1 MVYYNLEVF
10 MDLTFCAIASGSSGN
25 SYMVRTEETVLLVDA
40 GISGKRIK
48 EGLEIGGASLDMVNA
63 ILVTHEHSDH
73 VRSLGIMQRK
83 CPQAMVWSNI
93 GTFRKISGDVADG
106 RHCTFT
112 TGERFMIGDI
122 TVYPFP
128 VSHDAAE
135 PVGFVFEKGDSK
147 MAIVT
152 DTGYVSN
159 EIFEAVLGS
168 DLIVLEANHDESVLR
183 YCRYPFHVKQRI
195 LSDHGHLCNEAAADC
210 IERLLRE
217 DEKFPVFLL
226 AHLSKENNTPDM
238 ALLTVRNALAASD
251 VFDSRKEAFPSAGAG
266 TLHDLRIEV
275 LSRSEPGNVYQ
286 LG

>member
-1 MVYYNLEVF
+1 

-25 SYMVRTEETVLLVDA
+25 SYMVRSDETVLLVDA

-48 EGLEIGGASLDMVNA
+48 EGLEKGGTSLHAVDA

-73 VRSLGIMQRK
+73 IRSLGIMQRK
-83 CPQAMVWSNI
+83 CPAARVWSNI
-93 GTFRKISGDVADG
+93 GTFRRISGDVEDG
-106 RHCTFT
+106 RHSTFT
-112 TGERFMIGDI
+112 TGESFRIGDI

-135 PVGFVFEKGDSK
+135 PVGFVFRKGDSQI
-147 MAIVT
+147 AIVT

-159 EIFEAVLGS
+159 EIFEAIRGS
-168 DLIVLEANHDESVLR
+168 DLIILEANHDENVLR

-210 IERLLRE
+210 IEHLLRK
-217 DEKFPVFLL
+217 DPKLPVFLL

-238 ALLTVRNALAASD
+238 ALITVRNALTASD
-251 VFDSRKEAFPSAGAG
+251 VFQAREEAFAQEGIAPAG
-266 TLHDLRIEV
+266 TLEDLRIEV
-275 LSRSEPGNVYQ
+275 LSRSEPGRVYQ

>member
-1 MVYYNLEVF
+1 

-25 SYMVRTEETVLLVDA
+25 SYMIRSGTTVLLVDV

-48 EGLEIGGASLDMVNA
+48 EGLEKGGASLDAVDA
-63 ILVTHEHSDH
+63 VLITHEHSDH
-73 VRSLGIMQRK
+73 VKSLGIMQRK
-83 CPQAMVWSNI
+83 CPGAQVWSNI
-93 GTFRKISGDVADG
+93 GTYRKISSEVADG
-106 RHCTFT
+106 RHHTFT
-112 TGERFMIGDI
+112 TGQAFTIGDI

-159 EIFEAVLGS
+159 EIFEAIRGS

-217 DEKFPVFLL
+217 DRTFPVFLL

-238 ALLTVRNALAASD
+238 ALLTVRNALEASD
-251 VFDSRKEAFPSAGAG
+251 VFDARAAVFAEDDAAGAG
-266 TLHDLRIEV
+266 TLEDLRIEV
-275 LSRSEPGNVYQ
+275 LSRSVPGRVYE